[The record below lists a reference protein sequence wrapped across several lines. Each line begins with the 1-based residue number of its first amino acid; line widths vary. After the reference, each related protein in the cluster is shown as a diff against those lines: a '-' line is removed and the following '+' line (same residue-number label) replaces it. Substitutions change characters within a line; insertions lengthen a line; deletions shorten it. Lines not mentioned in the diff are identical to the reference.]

1 MIFDISAKQNF
12 NQSRIKHLVK
22 IINNHFT
29 LHLIPGKRDHINSLA
44 SELASYKCCIKVY
57 F

>member
-12 NQSRIKHLVK
+12 KQSGIKHLVK
-22 IINNHFT
+22 ITNNHFT
-29 LHLIPGKRDHINSLA
+29 LHLIPGKRDHITSLP
-44 SELASYKCCIKVY
+44 SELAPYKCCIKVY